1 MPRLHASSLL
11 FQYQDG
17 EFLAPCEPRLTYLRV
32 YIQMNGIEKSEI
44 QGLKL
49 LLPVEREFRNY
60 RRPRQIN
67 RRLDPRRNDTTT

>member
-1 MPRLHASSLL
+1 MRTSTDVSSCI
-11 FQYQDG
+11 YSD
-17 EFLAPCEPRLTYLRV
+17 EK
-32 YIQMNGIEKSEI
+32 IQKSEI

-60 RRPRQIN
+60 RRLRQIN